1 MDCSI
6 IFIIFLL
13 ENDYII
19 YIGFN
24 NGIQRLYDLSSDKNV
39 NYYKLLTNNCLGKNE
54 IEFKNKKS

>member
-1 MDCSI
+1 LDCSI

-24 NGIQRLYDLSSDKNV
+24 NGIQRLYDLSIDKNF
-39 NYYKLLTNNCLGKNE
+39 NYYKILTN
-54 IEFKNKKS
+54 IF